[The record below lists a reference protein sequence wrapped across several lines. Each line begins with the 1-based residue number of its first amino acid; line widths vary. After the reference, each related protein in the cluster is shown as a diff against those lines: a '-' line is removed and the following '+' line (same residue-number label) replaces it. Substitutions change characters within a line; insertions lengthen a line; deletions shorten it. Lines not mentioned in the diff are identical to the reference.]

1 MFYVYNQPN
10 LLNVYNYPN
19 PFKNDTYFTFE
30 LRGTVVPEE
39 FQVKIYTVAGRLI
52 KELTV
57 PPSAMN
63 IGFNRIYWDGRDE
76 DGDEI
81 SNGIY
86 FYKVISRLNNETK
99 VITEKLA
106 KVQ

>member
-1 MFYVYNQPN
+1 MP
-10 LLNVYNYPN
+10 
-19 PFKNDTYFTFE
+19 D
-30 LRGTVVPEE
+30 E
-39 FQVKIYTVAGRLI
+39 FLIKIYTVAGRLI
-52 KELTV
+52 KEITA
-57 PPSAMN
+57 PTSAMT

-106 KVQ
+106 RVR